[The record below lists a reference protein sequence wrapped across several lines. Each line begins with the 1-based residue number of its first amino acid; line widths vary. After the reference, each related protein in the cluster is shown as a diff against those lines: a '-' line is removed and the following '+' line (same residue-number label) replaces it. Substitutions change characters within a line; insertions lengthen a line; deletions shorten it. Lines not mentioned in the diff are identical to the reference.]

1 MAPGPPQGKLGGPP
15 QQAATK
21 TPLPPTPNQAL
32 VQNTELTVRTHPP
45 LVVPVRTQQA
55 EGGPARAHRQRPS
68 QRDQGDT
75 NRPPPPELPQ
85 HLGNVHLGP
94 GVPQHSTTQRSS
106 TEDRT
111 PPLSGC
117 SNPRNSG
124 VQPPSQPKEQICL
137 YRQKRQA
144 EHKEP
149 GQSPHPP
156 LLTRSHHHHHRTTP
170 PPTLSDPQWPIPSPD
185 HKANLRLAR
194 ITDNLE

>member
-15 QQAATK
+15 QQTATK

-32 VQNTELTVRTHPP
+32 VQNTELTVRTRPR

-75 NRPPPPELPQ
+75 NKPPPPELPQ

-117 SNPRNSG
+117 SNPTAAE
-124 VQPPSQPKEQICL
+124 PSHL
-137 YRQKRQA
+137 ANQKHKHAFTDKKGQA
-144 EHKEP
+144 EHKSRHRAKNPPPAYWEP
-149 GQSPHPP
+149 PP
-156 LLTRSHHHHHRTTP
+156 PPPNTTPQTVFDPKVDPFRARTTEQ
-170 PPTLSDPQWPIPSPD
+170 SQR
-185 HKANLRLAR
+185 AAR
-194 ITDNLE
+194 KT